1 MFRTEIN
8 SKKTKKTSINIQ
20 RRSLQEGK
28 RWNNV
33 NENERAIP
41 FGQHHHHNVISQR
54 QFKQFYSATNLYNS
68 VLCLLYIF
76 QCTHDLNK
84 TKWNI
89 CNQNRVSALLF
100 EFIFQ
105 HMLWSLTWNVSN
117 AWLAHRRTSVWT
129 CMFVCDLKPHL
140 ESILLTT
147 SVLCTSRRIQLDFR
161 SQRRHT
167 HLPFQAILSIRL
179 T

>member
-41 FGQHHHHNVISQR
+41 FGQHHHHNVMSQR
-54 QFKQFYSATNLYNS
+54 PFKQFYSATNLNNF

-117 AWLAHRRTSVWT
+117 AWLAHRRTSVCT
-129 CMFVCDLKPHL
+129 CYVCVWF
-140 ESILLTT
+140 EA
-147 SVLCTSRRIQLDFR
+147 TSRIYIVDNISTVHFK
-161 SQRRHT
+161 T
-167 HLPFQAILSIRL
+167 HSVGF
-179 T
+179 